1 MSVQPDLTKK
11 NSNQSISDLSD
22 QELWEKAGQGDAV
35 AFSAIFKKYYT
46 HLYQFA
52 GRFVGDAQTAE
63 HIVQD
68 LFVTLWIQ
76 RDSIQIASNLKSYL
90 YISVKNRSI
99 NYRKQNGFTY
109 PDELNPPHS
118 EELISTP
125 EEHYLENEIHLAVH
139 NAINKLPEKCRQIYL
154 MKRYDNLKYQ
164 EIAEILNISVN
175 TVKTQMKRALKSL
188 HKHLAHL
195 VAPLL

>member
-1 MSVQPDLTKK
+1 MSLQPYVIKK
-11 NSNQSISDLSD
+11 NSNQITPDLSD
-22 QELWEKAGQGDAV
+22 QELWEKASHGDAV

-63 HIVQD
+63 HIIQD
-68 LFVTLWIQ
+68 LFVTLWVQ
-76 RDSIQIASNLKSYL
+76 RDSIQVASNLKSYL
-90 YISVKNRSI
+90 YFSVKNRSI
-99 NYRKQNGFTY
+99 NYMKQNVFSNPG
-109 PDELNPPHS
+109 ELNPDHR
-118 EELISTP
+118 EESILTH
-125 EEHYLENEIHLAVH
+125 EERYLENEMHIAVH
-139 NAINKLPEKCRQIYL
+139 DAINKLPEKCRQIYL

-188 HKHLAHL
+188 HKHLAHIL
-195 VAPLL
+195 TPLL